1 MNDSEPNPW
10 HEEQP
15 LKEGKQMN
23 ITILSVQTT
32 TQTSKAGKPYQQ
44 IEVAYKNNTFGKI
57 ESKKIMPFGAQKA
70 AFDALA
76 NAATGSVFEVTV
88 VKNDAGYNDWTAI
101 SQAVPGS
108 PAPQAAGSINKPTAG
123 NAKATGGNTVQVKS
137 TYETPE
143 ERSKKQVYIIR
154 QSSLS
159 AAIGSLS
166 VGAKSALKA
175 SDVIAVAEEYYA
187 WVMQS
192 PEQVAKADVF
202 DMPND
207 MEVE

>member
-1 MNDSEPNPW
+1 M
-10 HEEQP
+10 
-15 LKEGKQMN
+15 
-23 ITILSVQTT
+23 
-32 TQTSKAGKPYQQ
+32 
-44 IEVAYKNNTFGKI
+44 
-57 ESKKIMPFGAQKA
+57 
-70 AFDALA
+70 
-76 NAATGSVFEVTV
+76 FEVTV

-101 SQAVPGS
+101 T
-108 PAPQAAGSINKPTAG
+108 QAAPGNVGQGSVGSIN
-123 NAKATGGNTVQVKS
+123 TGKTGSIMGQTTQVKS

-143 ERSKKQVYIIR
+143 ERAKKQVYIIR

-192 PEQVAKADVF
+192 PEAAVKQDLF

-207 MEVE
+207 MQVE

>member
-1 MNDSEPNPW
+1 
-10 HEEQP
+10 
-15 LKEGKQMN
+15 MN

-32 TQTSKAGKPYQQ
+32 TQTAKSGKPYQQ
-44 IEVAYKNNTFGKI
+44 LEVAFKNNTFGKV

-76 NAATGSVFEVTV
+76 NAPTGAVFEVTV

-108 PAPQAAGSINKPTAG
+108 PAPQAVGSINNAKPTAG
-123 NAKATGGNTVQVKS
+123 NVTQVKS

-143 ERSKKQVYIIR
+143 ERAKKQVYIIR
-154 QSSLS
+154 QSSIS

-192 PEQVAKADVF
+192 PQDAVKQDLFDV
-202 DMPND
+202 PND
-207 MEVE
+207 NDEVM

>member
-1 MNDSEPNPW
+1 
-10 HEEQP
+10 
-15 LKEGKQMN
+15 MN
-23 ITILSVQTT
+23 ITILSVQST

-44 IEVAYKNNTFGKI
+44 LEVAFKNNTFGKV

-70 AFDALA
+70 SFDALA
-76 NAATGSVFEVTV
+76 NASVGSVFEVTV
-88 VKNDAGYNDWTAI
+88 VKNDAGYNDWTTCTQAAPGAI
-101 SQAVPGS
+101 TG
-108 PAPQAAGSINKPTAG
+108 AGSINTAG

-159 AAIGSLS
+159 SAISSLS
-166 VGAKSALKA
+166 VGAKSALKPD
-175 SDVIAVAEEYYA
+175 DVIGVAQDYFT

-192 PEQVAKADVF
+192 PQDVAKQDIF

-207 MEVE
+207 NDEVM

>member
-1 MNDSEPNPW
+1 
-10 HEEQP
+10 
-15 LKEGKQMN
+15 MN

-32 TQTSKAGKPYQQ
+32 TQTAKSGKPYQQ
-44 IEVAYKNNTFGKI
+44 LEVAFKNNTFGKV

-76 NAATGSVFEVTV
+76 NAPTGAVFEVTV

-108 PAPQAAGSINKPTAG
+108 PAPQAAGSINNAKPTAG
-123 NAKATGGNTVQVKS
+123 NAVQVKS

-143 ERSKKQVYIIR
+143 ERAKKQVYIIR

-166 VGAKSALKA
+166 VGAKAALKA

>member
-1 MNDSEPNPW
+1 
-10 HEEQP
+10 
-15 LKEGKQMN
+15 MN
-23 ITILSVQTT
+23 ITILSVQSITA
-32 TQTSKAGKPYQQ
+32 QGAKGPYQTL
-44 IEVAYKNNTFGKI
+44 EVAYKNNTFGKV

-70 AFDALA
+70 VFDALA
-76 NAATGSVFEVTV
+76 NAQTGSTFDITV
-88 VKNDAGYNDWTAI
+88 VKNDKGYNDWTAAK
-101 SQAVPGS
+101 QAVPG
-108 PAPQAAGSINKPTAG
+108 AAQSASVGSIN
-123 NAKATGGNTVQVKS
+123 TGKVGAIMGQTTQVKS

-143 ERSKKQVYIIR
+143 ERAKKQVYIIR

-192 PEQVAKADVF
+192 PEQAVKQDMLDLPHDIDV
-202 DMPND
+202 
-207 MEVE
+207 E

>member
-1 MNDSEPNPW
+1 
-10 HEEQP
+10 
-15 LKEGKQMN
+15 MN

-32 TQTSKAGKPYQQ
+32 TQTAKSGKPYQQ
-44 IEVAYKNNTFGKI
+44 LEVAFKNNTFGKV

-76 NAATGSVFEVTV
+76 NAPTGAVFEVTV

-101 SQAVPGS
+101 VQAPPGAAVAS
-108 PAPQAAGSINKPTAG
+108 PQAAPGSINK
-123 NAKATGGNTVQVKS
+123 GNTVQVKS

-143 ERSKKQVYIIR
+143 ERAKKQVYIIR
-154 QSSLS
+154 QSSIS

-192 PEQVAKADVF
+192 PEQAAKADVF